1 MNYKRCI
8 STIEGRSKHT
18 KVHMLEIEG
27 KMFISD
33 SSALYRIDEPFS
45 YSKEKYQENEAIRSL
60 VERDRKNLKE
70 ATISNIILDIE
81 DSKPK
86 VKLRCV
92 YAHNEYIFVGEK
104 YLAPIAKAKL
114 KYYLREDGFLL
125 ALDALHNT
133 AALVAPV
140 RLTPKE
146 IADLA
151 QVARLVTE
159 EG

>member
-8 STIEGRSKHT
+8 STIEGRGKYN

-81 DSKPK
+81 DPKPK
-86 VKLRCV
+86 LKLRV
-92 YAHNEYIFVGEK
+92 IYTDDKYILVDEK
-104 YLAPIAKAKL
+104 YLVPISKADL
-114 KYYLREDGFLL
+114 MYHLGEDGVLV
-125 ALDALHNT
+125 ALDASHNT
-133 AALVAPV
+133 AALIAPT
-140 RLTPKE
+140 RLSLKAVE
-146 IADLA
+146 DLTR
-151 QVARLVTE
+151 VARLIVE